1 MDKSGPRSKIETV
14 SSMMV
19 DKDEVSFRHESSNKV
34 YETNY
39 ELATNATAIIVG
51 KKEDTESALPTV
63 IVSLIL
69 LALLVNIVAITTYY
83 IYKMCKR
90 RKEKKL
96 REEMVVVDG
105 TNPDFEDHIVQS
117 EALLSGG
124 YNTTDNESM
133 TSDPNIRRNP
143 PKRTNSRSMSA
154 PSLFRKVSR
163 QASLEAKY
171 FDLGQLDFAVQHKV
185 EEKQLEVYLIKAERL
200 TPRTSKELRD
210 PYVIVKLLPDIGRRK
225 QSKIILDDLHP
236 DFDEMF
242 TFDIDGEDI
251 RTLTL
256 KFHVMDAGGKR
267 KRRQEIGHVTF
278 PLAGNDWSVQQE
290 FWMNIVKMDPRI
302 KVKASEVD
310 VLEADRGE
318 MLLSLTHK
326 PNSRVLTV
334 VVEEVNNVDPE
345 RDLSDPVFMPGRK
358 KKHQAS
364 SKAALFVKIRMT
376 EGSRKVKSV
385 KTSQKVGTTNP
396 KFKETFTFDVSKCD
410 LAEVGLKVMVK
421 KKELFLQ
428 DTLGRLVIGYP
439 CGALTEH
446 LHSPDSPEP
455 TWYRLE

>member
-1 MDKSGPRSKIETV
+1 
-14 SSMMV
+14 
-19 DKDEVSFRHESSNKV
+19 
-34 YETNY
+34 
-39 ELATNATAIIVG
+39 
-51 KKEDTESALPTV
+51 
-63 IVSLIL
+63 
-69 LALLVNIVAITTYY
+69 
-83 IYKMCKR
+83 MCKR
-90 RKEKKL
+90 RKERKQ

-105 TNPDFEDHIVQS
+105 SNPDFEDYNIQS
-117 EALLSGG
+117 EALLGGG
-124 YNTTDNESM
+124 YTTTDNESM
-133 TSDPNIRRNP
+133 TSDPNTRRNP
-143 PKRTNSRSMSA
+143 PKRTRSMSA
-154 PSLFRKVSR
+154 PSVFRKISR
-163 QASLEAKY
+163 QASLESKY

-210 PYVIVKLLPDIGRRK
+210 PYVIVKLLPDIRRRK

-236 DFDEMF
+236 DFDELF
-242 TFDIDGEDI
+242 TFDVDGEDI
-251 RTLTL
+251 GTLTL

-302 KVKASEVD
+302 KVKASEAD

-318 MLLSLTHK
+318 MLLSLLHK
-326 PNSRVLTV
+326 PNSRLLTV

-345 RDLSDPVFMPGRK
+345 RDLSDPVFMPARK

-364 SKAALFVKIRMT
+364 SKAALFVKVRIT
-376 EGSRKVKSV
+376 EEGRKVKTV

-396 KFKETFTFDVSKCD
+396 KFKETFTFDISKYN
-410 LAEVGLKVMVK
+410 LAEVGLKFTVK

-446 LHSPDSPEP
+446 LHSLDSPEP